1 MEEFL
6 FLFIY
11 IFLPVFWLILLN
23 KSGVK
28 LLTISIPS
36 ILIISIFIY
45 QYLGYPVL
53 FFFINDYSAKFVQDR
68 EIIWKIFLLSSFT
81 ITFIII
87 GMVVAG
93 KNFGNLHLK
102 NQFNPNTNLI
112 LLDKQLSRYLF
123 YLLLIISIF
132 ILYIYLSKVG
142 WNNIALFSL
151 LNLSDQSSSIKELR
165 SNMGNAFEGKYHW
178 YRLFMRDF
186 LSIISIALFGQYLI
200 RKKSIYFLIFV
211 LSFLVSLVSMLSAT
225 EKGPVLWYL
234 ISLILMYVIINND
247 SRLKLKYLI
256 GLGIFAP
263 LLLGLIY
270 VNFMNA
276 PSLIKGIE
284 YAFSRLT
291 TGQIQGLYHYFTIF
305 PDQVDFLFGRS
316 FPNPG
321 GLMPFEPY
329 SLSKSVHNIIF
340 PHKSLQGVVGSM
352 PTFYWGEMYA
362 NFGYLGV
369 IFPPFFIGYLL
380 YSLNILIFK
389 LPMTPIMLSI
399 YVYLISHYD
408 GLATASLSK
417 FLIDIK
423 IVLVLFIYV
432 FVVSIPNKGIIKYFN
447 SQKQKA

>member
-45 QYLGYPVL
+45 QYLGYPIL

-68 EIIWKIFLLSSFT
+68 EIIWKIFFLSSFT

-93 KNFGNLHLK
+93 KTFGNLHLK
-102 NQFNPNTNLI
+102 NQFNPNTNSI
-112 LLDKQLSRYLF
+112 LLDKQLSRYFF

-132 ILYIYLSKVG
+132 ILYIYLSKIG

-151 LNLSDQSSSIKELR
+151 LNLSEQSSSIKELR

-186 LSIISIALFGQYLI
+186 LSIISLALFGQYLI
-200 RKKSIYFLIFV
+200 SKKYFHFLIFV
-211 LSFLVSLVSMLSAT
+211 LSFLVSLLSLLSAT
-225 EKGPVLWYL
+225 EKSPVLWYL
-234 ISLILMYVIINND
+234 ISLMIMYLIIKKD

-256 GLGIFAP
+256 GLGIFVP

-270 VNFMNA
+270 TNFMNA
-276 PSLIKGIE
+276 PSFIKGIE
-284 YAFSRLT
+284 YGFSRLT

-305 PDQVDFLFGRS
+305 PDQVDFLYGRS

-329 SLSKSVHNIIF
+329 SLSKSVHSIIF
-340 PHKSLQGVVGSM
+340 PYKSLKGVVGSM

-408 GLATASLSK
+408 GLATTSLSK

-423 IVLVLFIYV
+423 IVLVIFIYV

-447 SQKQKA
+447 SQKQ

>member
-1 MEEFL
+1 
-6 FLFIY
+6 
-11 IFLPVFWLILLN
+11 
-23 KSGVK
+23 
-28 LLTISIPS
+28 
-36 ILIISIFIY
+36 
-45 QYLGYPVL
+45 
-53 FFFINDYSAKFVQDR
+53 
-68 EIIWKIFLLSSFT
+68 
-81 ITFIII
+81 
-87 GMVVAG
+87 
-93 KNFGNLHLK
+93 
-102 NQFNPNTNLI
+102 
-112 LLDKQLSRYLF
+112 
-123 YLLLIISIF
+123 
-132 ILYIYLSKVG
+132 
-142 WNNIALFSL
+142 
-151 LNLSDQSSSIKELR
+151 
-165 SNMGNAFEGKYHW
+165 
-178 YRLFMRDF
+178 
-186 LSIISIALFGQYLI
+186 
-200 RKKSIYFLIFV
+200 
-211 LSFLVSLVSMLSAT
+211 MLSAT
-225 EKGPVLWYL
+225 EKGPALWYL
-234 ISLILMYVIINND
+234 ISLILMYLIIKND

-276 PSLIKGIE
+276 PSFIKGIE
-284 YAFSRLT
+284 YGFSRLT

-305 PDQVDFLFGRS
+305 PDQVDFLYGRS

-321 GLMPFEPY
+321 GLMPYEPY

-340 PHKSLQGVVGSM
+340 PYKSLKGVVGSM

-408 GLATASLSK
+408 GLATTSLSK
-417 FLIDIK
+417 FVIDIK

>member
-6 FLFIY
+6 FLFLY
-11 IFLPVFWLILLN
+11 ISLPVFWLILLN
-23 KSGVK
+23 NSGVK
-28 LLTISIPS
+28 ILTISIPS
-36 ILIISIFIY
+36 FLIISILIY
-45 QYLGYPVL
+45 QYLGYPIL

-87 GMVVAG
+87 GMVAAG
-93 KNFGNLHLK
+93 KTFGPLHFK
-102 NQFNPNTNLI
+102 NQFNPNSNLI
-112 LLDKQLSRYLF
+112 LLDKQLSRYF
-123 YLLLIISIF
+123 IYLLFIISMFIF
-132 ILYIYLSKVG
+132 YIYLSKVG
-142 WNNIALFSL
+142 WNNIALFSIF
-151 LNLSDQSSSIKELR
+151 NLTDQSSSIKELR

-186 LSIISIALFGQYLI
+186 LSISSLALFGQYLI
-200 RKKSIYFLIFV
+200 RKKYFYFLIFV
-211 LSFLVSLVSMLSAT
+211 LSFLVSLLSILSAT
-225 EKGPVLWYL
+225 EKSPALWYF
-234 ISLILMYVIINND
+234 ISLVLMYLIIKND
-247 SRLKLKYLI
+247 SRLKLKHLI
-256 GLGIFAP
+256 GLGIFAT

-270 VNFMNA
+270 VYFMNA
-276 PSLIKGIE
+276 PNLIKGIE
-284 YAFSRLT
+284 YTFSRLT

-305 PDQVDFLFGRS
+305 PNQVDFLFGKS

-329 SLSKSVHNIIF
+329 ALSKEVYNIIF
-340 PHKSLQGVVGSM
+340 SSKDNKGIVGSM

-369 IFPPFFIGYLL
+369 ILPPFFIGYLL
-380 YSLNILIFK
+380 YLLNFIILK
-389 LPMTPIMLSI
+389 LPMTPITLSF
-399 YVYLISHYD
+399 YVYLILHYD
-408 GLATASLSK
+408 GLAITSLSK

-423 IVLVLFIYV
+423 IVLVFFIYV

>member
-45 QYLGYPVL
+45 QYLGYPIL

-93 KNFGNLHLK
+93 KTFGNLHLK
-102 NQFNPNTNLI
+102 NQFNPNTKLI
-112 LLDKQLSRYLF
+112 LLDKQLSRYFF

-151 LNLSDQSSSIKELR
+151 LNLSEQGSSIKELR

-186 LSIISIALFGQYLI
+186 LSIISLALFGQYLI
-200 RKKSIYFLIFV
+200 RKKYFYFLIFFF
-211 LSFLVSLVSMLSAT
+211 SFLVSLLSLLSAT
-225 EKGPVLWYL
+225 EKGPALWYL
-234 ISLILMYVIINND
+234 ISLMIMYLIIKND

-263 LLLGLIY
+263 LLIGLIY

-276 PSLIKGIE
+276 PSFIKGIE
-284 YAFSRLT
+284 YGFSRLT

-305 PDQVDFLFGRS
+305 PDQVDFLYGRS

-329 SLSKSVHNIIF
+329 SLSKSVYNIIF
-340 PHKSLQGVVGSM
+340 PDKSLKGVVGSM

-380 YSLNILIFK
+380 YYLNILIFK

-408 GLATASLSK
+408 GLATTSLSK